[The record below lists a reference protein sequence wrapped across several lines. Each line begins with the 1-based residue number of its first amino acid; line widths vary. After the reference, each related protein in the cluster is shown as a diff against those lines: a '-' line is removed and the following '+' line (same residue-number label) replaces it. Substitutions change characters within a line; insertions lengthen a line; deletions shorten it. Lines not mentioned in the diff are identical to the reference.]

1 MVLSVG
7 VGSLDVSE
15 GADFSGRD
23 DGGGLGGGETRS
35 WVCYRSPRVFG
46 ELWEDFRN
54 SLPFFFN
61 FAAMYF
67 CQPEKEKW

>member
-1 MVLSVG
+1 MM
-7 VGSLDVSE
+7 
-15 GADFSGRD
+15 
-23 DGGGLGGGETRS
+23 GLLQ
-35 WVCYRSPRVFG
+35 VPRVFG